1 MLLGRARRW
10 AIVIFILPFFLG
22 VLDVLRL
29 RIFNRYMLI
38 YVLAS
43 KVTLEYS
50 SVGRD
55 VLVNVITT
63 FIYSPFFLF
72 VCYIGKMSCLF
83 IGLNGLLLAQFAY
96 NLRS

>member
-38 YVLAS
+38 YVLAG
-43 KVTLEYS
+43 KVILEYFG
-50 SVGRD
+50 VGRG
-55 VLVNVITT
+55 VLVNIITT
-63 FIYSPFFLF
+63 SMRSPFFLF
-72 VCYIGKMSCLF
+72 VC
-83 IGLNGLLLAQFAY
+83 
-96 NLRS
+96 